1 MLCPCFDGDD
11 KVVDGAE
18 VAKGV
23 YSLADGMPI
32 KWIFRLGAEEVL
44 TQVHGPSPL
53 LATHCLAEG

>member
-1 MLCPCFDGDD
+1 MLCTCFDGDA